1 MSGHSKWSTI
11 KHKKAATDARK
22 GQQFTKVARELT
34 IAAREGGGS
43 PDANYRLRLA
53 VEKARSVNMPQDNIK
68 RAIMRG
74 TGELAGS
81 TIEEL
86 RFEGY
91 GPHGVAIMVDT
102 LTDNRNRTS
111 SDVRNLFTRAGGN
124 LGATGSVAWM
134 FTRQGQI
141 VVDAGRKDPDEVGL
155 EAIEL
160 GASDARVDGR
170 TVEVVTDPSRLEAIR
185 DSLKQKGYQVESAEV
200 TMNASQLVNLDESR
214 APSVLKLLDALEEH
228 DDVQSVY
235 SNVDVAAEVL
245 ERISERVS

>member
-1 MSGHSKWSTI
+1 MSGHSKWSSI
-11 KHKKAATDARK
+11 KHKKALTDAKK
-22 GQQFTKVARELT
+22 GQQFTKMAREITL
-34 IAAREGGGS
+34 AAREGGGS
-43 PDANYRLRLA
+43 PDGNYRLRLA
-53 VEKARSVNMPQDNIK
+53 MEKARDVNMPQENVK
-68 RAIMRG
+68 RAIQRG
-74 TGELAGS
+74 TGELGGAAL
-81 TIEEL
+81 EEL

-91 GPHGVAIMVDT
+91 GPHGVAIIVDT

-111 SDVRNLFTRAGGN
+111 SDIRNLFTRAGGN

-155 EAIEL
+155 EAIEI

-170 TVEVVTDPSRLEAIR
+170 TVDVVTDPNRLEAIR
-185 DSLKQKGYQVESAEV
+185 DSLKQKGYKVESAEV

-214 APSVLKLLDALEEH
+214 APSILKLLDSLEEH

-235 SNVDVAAEVL
+235 S
-245 ERISERVS
+245 